1 LTFRLLLK
9 VILLAYGGKNDE
21 IVVCD
26 MFKFKKILI
35 YLTIFTDDKQEF
47 SESGKK

>member
-1 LTFRLLLK
+1 
-9 VILLAYGGKNDE
+9 
-21 IVVCD
+21 

-35 YLTIFTDDKQEF
+35 YLTIFTDDKQRF